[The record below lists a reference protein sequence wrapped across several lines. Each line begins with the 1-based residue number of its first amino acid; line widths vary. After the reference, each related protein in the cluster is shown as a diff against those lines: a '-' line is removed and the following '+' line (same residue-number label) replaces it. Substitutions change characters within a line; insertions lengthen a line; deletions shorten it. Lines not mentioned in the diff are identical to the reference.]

1 LACRP
6 WGRLPAIGNNRM
18 KGLRRLQ
25 FGINIFMTFI
35 IITLDIY
42 YHNIYIY
49 KSLIPPERS
58 LYMMNIRES
67 RSVIYELKRLK
78 HFQTFILR
86 SALVGVLMVAV
97 ASQAQ
102 MAKNTNK
109 FVGNITTRNA
119 VRSDFLTW
127 WNQITPENESKWG
140 SVEGTRGS
148 FNWGGVD
155 NVKNFAETNKI
166 PWKFHTLIWGGQ
178 LPGWVSG
185 LSQADALTEATKW
198 FDAAS
203 QRYPNV
209 NMIDVVNEGYPQ
221 HAPPPANLKN
231 ALGGD
236 GTTGY
241 DWIKKSFDMARA
253 RWPKA
258 ILIYN
263 DYNNI
268 EWNNEVNWTPTMI
281 NAIKKAGAPV
291 SAIGCQAHDAYR
303 IAAATLKSNI
313 DKLAATGL
321 PIFITE
327 FDIPDANDATQLAT
341 MQDKF
346 PVFWNHPKVVG
357 ITYWG
362 YVVGSTWKTG
372 TGLLNTNGTERPALT
387 WMKNYVAANPNPPND
402 FPNFVK
408 GGVGIIPQFSSAPQG
423 PVTRKSTGLMQIFDL
438 QGRMIKSLPI
448 NDRTINASM
457 MPSSGSYVVKLDG
470 TYAGIFANVR

>member
-1 LACRP
+1 MIIQKPFPVLIR
-6 WGRLPAIGNNRM
+6 
-18 KGLRRLQ
+18 LRRL
-25 FGINIFMTFI
+25 
-35 IITLDIY
+35 TLS
-42 YHNIYIY
+42 HV
-49 KSLIPPERS
+49 S
-58 LYMMNIRES
+58 
-67 RSVIYELKRLK
+67 
-78 HFQTFILR
+78 ILCA
-86 SALVGVLMVAV
+86 ALVGILLFAV
-97 ASQAQ
+97 TAHAQ
-102 MAKNTNK
+102 MAKNANK
-109 FVGNITTRNA
+109 FVGNITTRGA

-140 SVEGTRGS
+140 SVEGTRDVMR
-148 FNWGGVD
+148 WTGVD

-166 PWKFHTLIWGGQ
+166 PWKFHTLVWGSQ
-178 LPGWVSG
+178 YPSWITG
-185 LSQADALTEATKW
+185 LSQADQLAEITEW
-198 FDAAS
+198 YDAAAS
-203 QRYPNV
+203 RYPDV
-209 NMIDVVNEGYPQ
+209 NMIDVVNEAYPS
-221 HAPPPANLKN
+221 HAPAPFKN

-241 DWIKKSFDMARA
+241 DWIIKSFQMARQ
-253 RWPKA
+253 RWPRA

-268 EWNNEVNWTPTMI
+268 EWNSEVNWTPTMI
-281 NAIKKAGAPV
+281 TTIKNAGAPV

-387 WMKNYVAANPNPPND
+387 WLRNYVQSNPNPPND
-402 FPNFVK
+402 FPGFINGNV
-408 GGVGIIPQFSSAPQG
+408 GVINPAPRV
-423 PVTRKSTGLMQIFDL
+423 PVTQKVTQRGPGLVEIFDL
-438 QGRMIKSLPI
+438 QGRMIKSFYASDPAIRLQSMLP
-448 NDRTINASM
+448 S
-457 MPSSGSYVVKLDG
+457 PGSYVIKHDG
-470 TYAGIFANVR
+470 RCAGIFAQVR